1 MITAEEAKEL
11 TRKHSKPIVE
21 GDLKLV
27 ENEITKACK
36 NGEYSTTLWNKLL
49 HIDTIKVLK
58 QQHYNV
64 LSSCGNT
71 RILWSNSEED
81 N

>member
-21 GDLKLV
+21 EDLKLV

-36 NGEYSTTLWNKLL
+36 NGEYSTILWNKLL

-58 QQHYNV
+58 QQRYAV
-64 LSSCGNT
+64 FSSYGNT